1 MRNQSWAKPGQ
12 VCFRRFALLCVGGV
26 DAAGLQ
32 IGTGSVDQGGPAP
45 GNKGTWPPTLAVD
58 GGWQGRFHTVP
69 PNKGQSTLVSGRPGR
84 RESRRRHPR
93 APGLPTPA
101 HRLCVPQGGVPKAG
115 PPSSRCMQF
124 RSQEAPGS
132 APRAGGQLASRCSDP
147 HPPPSG
153 WARVRIRRRA
163 QYTAQPGISAAIRR
177 RPRGSRPAPGRT
189 SLSGAAP
196 GATAAPKQ
204 PRAHQPLTFSALTRG
219 ASQPR
224 ASRPRPSTGP
234 RPLSSVPG
242 SPSHS
247 GARSRG
253 RVRTSVVPTVRTP
266 LWARDRPI

>member
-1 MRNQSWAKPGQ
+1 MQQA
-12 VCFRRFALLCVGGV
+12 FRLAQARS
-26 DAAGLQ
+26 
-32 IGTGSVDQGGPAP
+32 TKGGPAP

-58 GGWQGRFHTVP
+58 GGRQGRFHTAP
-69 PNKGQSTLVSGRPGR
+69 PHKGQSTLVSGRPGR

-115 PPSSRCMQF
+115 PTSSHCMQF

-132 APRAGGQLASRCSDP
+132 TPRVGGQLASRRSDP

-153 WARVRIRRRA
+153 WARVRIRCQA
-163 QYTAQPGISAAIRR
+163 QHTAQSGISAAIRR

-189 SLSGAAP
+189 SPSGAAP

-204 PRAHQPLTFSALTRG
+204 PRAHQPLTFSAPTRG
-219 ASQPR
+219 ASQPS
-224 ASRPRPSTGP
+224 ASRPRQSTGP

-247 GARSRG
+247 GARSR
-253 RVRTSVVPTVRTP
+253 
-266 LWARDRPI
+266 A